1 MLYGRIPG
9 VHQPVSRLVMGVDN
23 QEDRA
28 QAAAVFDD
36 FVQRGGN
43 CFDTAYIY
51 GGGRMERLLGRWVSD
66 RGIREHLVI
75 VGKGASTPHC
85 DPESLRSQLADS
97 LDRLDTDHV
106 DLYLMHRDNT
116 DVPVGEFV
124 DAMEEQLAAGRVAA
138 YGVSNW
144 TLGRVEEAARYAA
157 GNAKAGLSALSN
169 HFSLAEAYDVPWA
182 GCQHVTDP
190 ASRQWLAERDLPLL
204 AWSSQARGFFA
215 GRAHPD
221 DHSNAELVRCYYSD
235 TNFGRLAR
243 AEQLGARLA
252 VPTTAV
258 ALSYV
263 LHQPFATFALIGPRT
278 LEESRSS
285 SRALD
290 VSLSPEQ
297 VRWLESGELDRTQS
311 TSDAAD

>member
-85 DPESLRSQLADS
+85 DPETLRCQLADS

-124 DAMEEQLAAGRVAA
+124 DAMEEQLAAGRVA
-138 YGVSNW
+138 
-144 TLGRVEEAARYAA
+144 RRA
-157 GNAKAGLSALSN
+157 G
-169 HFSLAEAYDVPWA
+169 
-182 GCQHVTDP
+182 
-190 ASRQWLAERDLPLL
+190 
-204 AWSSQARGFFA
+204 SSPA
-215 GRAHPD
+215 GRTRTTTRTPSWSAAATATRTSAGWPAP
-221 DHSNAELVRCYYSD
+221 SSS
-235 TNFGRLAR
+235 GRDWRYPPPPSLC
-243 AEQLGARLA
+243 
-252 VPTTAV
+252 PMCC
-258 ALSYV
+258 
-263 LHQPFATFALIGPRT
+263 I
-278 LEESRSS
+278 SRSRR
-285 SRALD
+285 SR
-290 VSLSPEQ
+290 
-297 VRWLESGELDRTQS
+297 
-311 TSDAAD
+311 